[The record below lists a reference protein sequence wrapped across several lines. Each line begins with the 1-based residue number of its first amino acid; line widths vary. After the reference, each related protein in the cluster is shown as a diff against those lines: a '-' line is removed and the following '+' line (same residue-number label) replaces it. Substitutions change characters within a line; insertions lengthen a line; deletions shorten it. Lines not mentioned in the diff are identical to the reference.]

1 MKTILLLFIVAGC
14 GRELVAETENCSD
27 QLECLAPDGV
37 SECVN
42 CQPTCQVDYLPTEDQ
57 RHLETEVDY
66 PVYPPA
72 GGAHNPC
79 WYDFG
84 VFDYEIPEERWV
96 HNQEHG
102 AVVFLYNCPEGCDGE
117 LQALIDMVSP
127 LERVIL
133 SPYSKMRWRFAAT
146 AWEHRIMMNCLD
158 LDRMQQFYDRRFNK
172 APEDVAS
179 MPSDNCMEAVNSS
192 EGSDTAED
200 SGSR

>member
-1 MKTILLLFIVAGC
+1 
-14 GRELVAETENCSD
+14 LVAETDNCSD
-27 QLECLAPDGV
+27 QLECLAADGV
-37 SECVN
+37 SECLDCLPS
-42 CQPTCQVDYLPTEDQ
+42 CQLDYLPTEDR

-84 VFDYEIPEERWV
+84 IFDYEVPDERWV

-117 LQALIDMVSP
+117 LQALIEMVSP
-127 LERVIL
+127 LERIIL
-133 SPYSKMRWRFAAT
+133 SPYSNMRWRFAAT

-158 LDRMQQFYDRRFNK
+158 LDRMHSFYKEHFNN

-179 MPSDNCMEAVNSS
+179 MPSATCMDTEESS
-192 EGSDTAED
+192 ED
-200 SGSR
+200 SGTADTRESR